1 MKYHLLTLEKFFEM
15 VADFYLVVLVIG
27 VGRSHS
33 VGRSRFV
40 TTDRKNDRKIAK
52 LFRTVWKFRKFSPT
66 AKIFRQIDLQ
76 YNSLV
81 KKLI

>member
-40 TTDRKNDRKIAK
+40 TTDRKNDRKIAE
-52 LFRTVWKFRKFSPT
+52 LFRQSDST
-66 AKIFRQIDLQ
+66 
-76 YNSLV
+76 
-81 KKLI
+81 